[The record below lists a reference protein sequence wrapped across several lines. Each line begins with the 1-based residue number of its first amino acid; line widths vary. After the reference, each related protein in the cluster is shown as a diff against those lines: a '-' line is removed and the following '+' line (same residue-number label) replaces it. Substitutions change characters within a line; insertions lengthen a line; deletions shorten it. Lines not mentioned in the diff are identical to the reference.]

1 MRSLESPT
9 YPKYG
14 GDTETYTRDPS
25 TIMRPIKTGIN
36 EKSIKTDQNS
46 SSHIINISQT
56 AIDDINSKSE
66 VPKFVARLH
75 EKYKDSR
82 LNRSNI
88 EEHSDKNSEPH
99 LENQIIK

>member
-46 SSHIINISQT
+46 SSHIINIS
-56 AIDDINSKSE
+56 
-66 VPKFVARLH
+66 
-75 EKYKDSR
+75 
-82 LNRSNI
+82 
-88 EEHSDKNSEPH
+88 
-99 LENQIIK
+99 